1 MDAGRDA
8 IYKRAKDGT
17 HVDFRTI
24 GRSTEHP
31 SQRRLDWHGY
41 KAGYEARLAGAVEL
55 STGLSAWK
63 AGWHDADMELMASE
77 RQQRAP
83 ESADLDLKAVGAE
96 LYSVGGNARIHDIP
110 FDAART
116 RPWKLGWSD
125 TDLTTASGS

>member
-1 MDAGRDA
+1 M
-8 IYKRAKDGT
+8 
-17 HVDFRTI
+17 
-24 GRSTEHP
+24 
-31 SQRRLDWHGY
+31 
-41 KAGYEARLAGAVEL
+41 AGAVEL